1 MNVFSF
7 YTLNKYNGIEALSEC
22 DLLIQQR
29 NPDLNSDKAS
39 IPLYL
44 FNV

>member
-1 MNVFSF
+1 M
-7 YTLNKYNGIEALSEC
+7 EALSEFRSKRNP
-22 DLLIQQR
+22 DLIQQR